1 MSLEQT
7 DNGPGTVEDARL
19 AAIRHATI
27 GWLLRCRSPQ
37 TRITYE
43 RAIREWA
50 AWADKHGIDAV
61 NPGRQDLGAWIAWHT
76 HAGRSAATIKQRAA
90 AIRGWHKEL
99 MLEGLRPNVDPWIG
113 INMPVVAGHA
123 PTRQLSDDDVRRL
136 LDAARQMKTPA
147 ETAIAMMASMGMRAS
162 ETGTATGAQVQP
174 TPWGDCLAVV
184 GKGNKRALLPV
195 TEVVAMAAAR
205 VGWPGDDLAEFV
217 PAIPDRARK
226 RVWAWVGAAGKRA
239 GVPVNPHALRHWFVT
254 AGLRE
259 GVPLH
264 VMQDS
269 ARHSD
274 PSTTQRYNRLRNQ
287 IADHAAHTVGALL
300 L

>member
-1 MSLEQT
+1 MTLEQT
-7 DNGPGTVEDARL
+7 GTEHGTVEDARV

-27 GWLLRCRSPQ
+27 GWLLRQRSPQ
-37 TRITYE
+37 TRVAYD
-43 RAIREWA
+43 RAIQQWVGFA
-50 AWADKHGIDAV
+50 TTYSVDPV
-61 NPGRQDLGAWIAWHT
+61 NPGRQDIGAWIAWSRQQGH
-76 HAGRSAATIKQRAA
+76 SPATIKQRAA
-90 AIRGWHKEL
+90 AIRGWHREL
-99 MLEGLRPNVDPWIG
+99 MLEGLRPNTDPWIG
-113 INMPVVAGHA
+113 VTLPAVAGQA
-123 PTRQLSDDDVRRL
+123 PVRQLTDEQVRAL
-136 LDAARQMKTPA
+136 LVAARTMSSPA

-184 GKGNKRALLPV
+184 GKGEKRALLPI
-195 TEVVAMAAAR
+195 TEVVAQAAAR
-205 VGWPGDDLAEFV
+205 VGWPGDDLSEYI

-226 RVWAWVGAAGKRA
+226 RVWAWVGAVGKRA
-239 GVPVNPHALRHWFVT
+239 GVPCNPHALRHWFVT

-274 PSTTQRYNRLRNQ
+274 PSTTQRYNRLRDQ